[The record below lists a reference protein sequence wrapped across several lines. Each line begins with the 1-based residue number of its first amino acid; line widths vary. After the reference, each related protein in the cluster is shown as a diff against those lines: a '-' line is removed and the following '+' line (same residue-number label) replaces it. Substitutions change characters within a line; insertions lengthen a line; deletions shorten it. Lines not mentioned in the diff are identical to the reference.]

1 VRPPALR
8 AACADA
14 TVRGRKS
21 AVSAAP
27 ALRILLLLVAAL
39 VACEKAAEPG
49 PPRRDILGTEKK
61 LYSQFDE
68 ELIIRDFFQDRR
80 GGFFLD
86 VGAAD
91 PDVNNTT
98 YYLEKNLGWKGIAV
112 DAVLDYSVL
121 WQMKRPHSLFFNYLV
136 TDHAGTLDTFYK
148 AGVRTLSST
157 QKDRMWGDQK
167 VDSVETQVPSITL
180 TRLLDDNQVTHIDLL
195 SMDIEESE
203 PQALAGFDID
213 RFKPDLVCIE
223 AVDRVQPKIQAYFD
237 AHGYERIARY
247 APHDEVNWYF
257 TPKAK

>member
-1 VRPPALR
+1 VRIPALR
-8 AACADA
+8 AARADA

-21 AVSAAP
+21 SVSTAP
-27 ALRILLLLVAAL
+27 ALRCLLLLVAAL
-39 VACEKAAEPG
+39 VACEKATPG

-68 ELIIRDFFQDRR
+68 ELIIRDFFQDEH

-98 YYLEKNLGWKGIAV
+98 YYLEKHLGWKGIAV

-136 TDHAGTLDTFYK
+136 TDHAGTMDAFYK

-157 QKDRMWGDQK
+157 MKDRTWGDQK
-167 VDSVETQVPSITL
+167 VDSVEVDVPSITL
-180 TRLLDDNQVTHIDLL
+180 TKLLDDNQVSHIDLL

-223 AVDRVQPKIQAYFD
+223 AVDRVQPQIQAYFD
-237 AHGYERIARY
+237 AHGYERIQRY
-247 APHDEVNWYF
+247 APHDQVNWYF